1 MEKKIMSHTDL
12 VLELQQEL
20 EEDTSLLEG
29 ITVKKR
35 VVGKHALR
43 EVCITVDNEEGE
55 RTLGKPRGTYITL
68 EGTEL
73 ADNDGGFHR
82 EMSRLLADN
91 LQRLLGEKRKIFF
104 AGLGNARVTPD
115 ALGPLVIQNLLIT
128 RHLGELSYFARMRS
142 SMALAP
148 GVMAQTGME
157 TGEILKGIIEKSRPE
172 ALVLIDAL
180 AAKRADRLNRT
191 IQLCDTGIAPGSG
204 VGNRRQE
211 ISAVTMGIPVIAIGV
226 PTVISIPAIAGEVL
240 ESIIHG
246 LGDTNLEEQFASWSE
261 KEKYRCMAETMP
273 AELFS
278 LCVTPKEIDEAV
290 KRISYTISE
299 GINQVIEE
307 KKEE

>member
-73 ADNDGGFHR
+73 AENDGGFHR

-180 AAKRADRLNRT
+180 AAKPDDSIVRYRNRARFRRGEQTAGNQRGHHG
-191 IQLCDTGIAPGSG
+191 DTGDCHRCAHRHFHSG
-204 VGNRRQE
+204 HCRRGAGIDYPWIGRYKSGRAICVLAGKRE
-211 ISAVTMGIPVIAIGV
+211 ISLYGRNY
-226 PTVISIPAIAGEVL
+226 AGR
-240 ESIIHG
+240 
-246 LGDTNLEEQFASWSE
+246 TF
-261 KEKYRCMAETMP
+261 
-273 AELFS
+273 FS
-278 LCVTPKEIDEAV
+278 VCNA
-290 KRISYTISE
+290 KR
-299 GINQVIEE
+299 N
-307 KKEE
+307 